1 MNAPASGWHRD
12 PTARHEYRYWD
23 GARWTDDVSDR
34 GVTTTDPMPAGGPG
48 GPGSDPTEVIDAT
61 QAYQTAPG
69 GNPTQAYPTG
79 PGGPP
84 TAEQPGGFGPY
95 GTLPQSGG
103 YGSYGDGGMPPAAPE
118 KKGPNTPL
126 LVGLGLLALVAVVVA
141 VVLFTGGDDDDG
153 SETADD
159 PLSDVE
165 APDAG
170 SGDEPTDSTDSGD
183 TGGSDDTS
191 DLPDD
196 SGDLGGDV
204 DPSDIPPDVLTD
216 LVVDQLV
223 ASGEFTEEQARCVT
237 ERMFEEL
244 SVEELAEIGESGDM
258 SSITPE
264 QMSGVTDAMLEC
276 MG

>member
-48 GPGSDPTEVIDAT
+48 GPGSDPTEVIDVT

-69 GNPTQAYPTG
+69 SNPTQAYPTG

-84 TAEQPGGFGPY
+84 TAQQPGGFGPY

-103 YGSYGDGGMPPAAPE
+103 YGSYGNGGMPPPGPE

-141 VVLFTGGDDDDG
+141 VVLFTGGDDDG

-165 APDAG
+165 VPDAG
-170 SGDEPTDSTDSGD
+170 SGDEPTDSGD
-183 TGGSDDTS
+183 TGDQGGSDDTS
-191 DLPDD
+191 DVPDD
-196 SGDLGGDV
+196 LGDLSEL
-204 DPSDIPPDVLTD
+204 DPSEVDTDVLVD
-216 LVVDQLV
+216 LMADQLV
-223 ASGEFTEEQARCVT
+223 ASGGFTEDQANCIA
-237 ERMFEEL
+237 EKMFEEL
-244 SVEELAEIGESGDM
+244 DVNDLEQIGESGDI
-258 SSITPE
+258 SPE
-264 QMSGVTDAMLEC
+264 QLNGMTDAMTEC